1 MLPGLRLGLWGGEC
15 LVSEKV
21 PEVACSGDGF
31 RLLNGAEALRIEL
44 TNDANVTV

>member
-1 MLPGLRLGLWGGEC
+1 MLSALRLGLRGGDC

-21 PEVACSGDGF
+21 PEVACRGDGF
-31 RLLNGAEALRIEL
+31 RLLNGAKALCTSL